1 MTVTD
6 LKGAADRGGSVGRD
20 TTEAE
25 LEREAHRH
33 RSAAAAHQQ
42 ITAPEGAEDQ
52 PLEDDRSSA
61 PLPRAFLAQRQRA
74 EVSLMVGRNAG
85 FKAKAEI
92 TNGGLLSIAALVSS
106 ILLTT
111 TVLVHVAVRDGKR
124 PRWRL

>member
-1 MTVTD
+1 MIATD
-6 LKGAADRGGSVGRD
+6 HEGVENSGVGRGRD
-20 TTEAE
+20 IRDEKGTKAS
-25 LEREAHRH
+25 REPSTVGSRLPV
-33 RSAAAAHQQ
+33 AAQ
-42 ITAPEGAEDQ
+42 EGADDQ
-52 PLEDDRSSA
+52 PLEDDRSAA
-61 PLPRAFLAQRQRA
+61 PSLRAFLAQQQRA

-124 PRWRL
+124 SRWRL